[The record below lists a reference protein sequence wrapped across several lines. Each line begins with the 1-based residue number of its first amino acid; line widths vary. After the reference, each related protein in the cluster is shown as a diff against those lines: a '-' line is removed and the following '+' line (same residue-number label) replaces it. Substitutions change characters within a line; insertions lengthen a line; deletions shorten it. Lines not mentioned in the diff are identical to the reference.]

1 MHAHSR
7 LALESET
14 DVDFFSVTVSP
25 ATLLRIHPA
34 GCYVSLVA
42 MAPESR
48 DLDKYTDWVF
58 FAESK
63 CRLAFEPQFKLPL
76 IERLG
81 QAPQHAT
88 LLASPHARTLSYGT
102 LRLDTA
108 VVVEALQDIGCQ
120 SVRVSAYGI
129 KVPID
134 HFADPAALEA
144 HPLQD
149 TNIFDIGRTIFTGRL
164 TTIAPKSAKDG
175 TSNIQLL
182 CRWAVGMEV
191 WSWSGEDVKM
201 D

>member
-1 MHAHSR
+1 M
-7 LALESET
+7 

-48 DLDKYTDWVF
+48 DLNKYKSWVF

-88 LLASPHARTLSYGT
+88 LLATPHARTLSYGT

-134 HFADPAALEA
+134 TLLIQQRWRH
-144 HPLQD
+144 
-149 TNIFDIGRTIFTGRL
+149 IRCRTPTSTHWTYHLHRKIDRHCAQVPQRTVQAVSNCYAG
-164 TTIAPKSAKDG
+164 G
-175 TSNIQLL
+175 TWL
-182 CRWAVGMEV
+182 
-191 WSWSGEDVKM
+191 
-201 D
+201 